1 MSDIMATDESAGEP
15 SQLRDIDLNL
25 LVTLQVLLE
34 EQSVT
39 RAAARLHLGQP
50 AVSGALGRLRALLD
64 DDLLVRVGRSMRP
77 TPRAE
82 ALLAPLTELLSDAEA
97 LLWPSEPFDPGSL
110 RREVTIILG
119 DYEEIVLLPAF
130 ARRLAAE
137 APGVTIRTRS
147 LAADSRTAL
156 DRGDADLWITP
167 FDQRWLDLPFETVL
181 EDRWVGVGC
190 ARAWPAGGR
199 SGERRPRPSLV
210 VRSGPDGALP
220 SGPTFRRH
228 RFADPLDVEHV
239 VSTLGRPAV
248 PGGRND
254 PGRRDARTARPSA
267 RRQRRDP
274 HPALV
279 EDGPDPPSR
288 AVAPAA
294 HRRPVQHL
302 GT

>member
-1 MSDIMATDESAGEP
+1 
-15 SQLRDIDLNL
+15 
-25 LVTLQVLLE
+25 
-34 EQSVT
+34 
-39 RAAARLHLGQP
+39 
-50 AVSGALGRLRALLD
+50 
-64 DDLLVRVGRSMRP
+64 MRP

-119 DYEEIVLLPAF
+119 DYEEIVLLPTF

-147 LAADSRTAL
+147 LAADSRIAL

-190 ARAWPAGGR
+190 ARAWPAGER

-239 VSTLGRPAV
+239 VSNSAALPFLVAGTTRVAAMPERLARLLADSAGIRILHWSKMDPIRRVVQWHPRHTVDPFNTWVREQLGAV
-248 PGGRND
+248 GAELADR
-254 PGRRDARTARPSA
+254 
-267 RRQRRDP
+267 
-274 HPALV
+274 
-279 EDGPDPPSR
+279 
-288 AVAPAA
+288 
-294 HRRPVQHL
+294 
-302 GT
+302 